1 MQRICN
7 AADWEFWPEASTPAE
22 APCGRMY
29 DDVDHST
36 LCPHEPLPPKL
47 SIEELSDLHEKMR
60 ADGERPAG

>member
-1 MQRICN
+1 MKRTCN
-7 AADWEFWPEASTPAE
+7 AADWEYWPAASTPKE
-22 APCGRMY
+22 APCGRTY

-47 SIEELSDLHEKMR
+47 SEGELSDLHDRMK